1 MTFTGADLYTFTS
14 NLLLGYNMDKTIF
27 YWLLN
32 LAKFNRE
39 QSRPWV
45 ILRTKDTTQLATP
58 QQNKISNSMYQ
69 TPFSLPSN
77 FLNWYSPNRSIV
89 GVSLD
94 GNTFR
99 WYQEITLERQ
109 AEYKDDNQKFYIDLA
124 NKHLFLCGILDQP
137 YTLNQFYI
145 GSSADIT
152 DNTSWVFPG
161 QFAPILAF
169 DVAKMYREMFDYDV
183 VNVQQGEMIGKS
195 AENIFKMMT
204 EWDGTMQESQ
214 LEGVDYQNSGN
225 NAPFNSRVVGDNNG

>member
-1 MTFTGADLYTFTS
+1 MTFTGAYLYNFTTG
-14 NLLLGYNMDKTIF
+14 LLLSYKMDKTTF

-58 QQNKISNSMYQ
+58 QQNNISNSMYQ

-77 FLNWYSPNRSIV
+77 FLNWYSPKRSIV

-145 GSSADIT
+145 GSSADIAE
-152 DNTSWVFPG
+152 NTSRVFPG
-161 QFAPILAF
+161 QFAPILAS
-169 DVAKMYREMFDYDV
+169 DVAKMYREMFDYDI
-183 VNVQQGEMIGKS
+183 VNVQQGEMIGRS
-195 AENIFKMMT
+195 AETIYKMMT

-214 LEGVDYQNSGN
+214 LEGVEYGQNGEESTFQN
-225 NAPFNSRVVGDNNG
+225 KVVGDN